1 MMADEHKTD
10 KCLYSETYGKSLW
23 RADSVR
29 EVVRINA
36 GSAAVI
42 L

>member
-36 GSAAVI
+36 GVVI
-42 L
+42 IL